1 MKYKVKLTKA
11 FKKGYK
17 KAKKRDLDMNLLKT
31 VVDSLMN
38 DIPLA
43 PKYKDHYLTGELSE
57 YRECHI
63 QPNWLLIYLKDK
75 DTLTLTLFKTG
86 THSDLFKK

>member
-17 KAKKRDLDMNLLKT
+17 KAKKLDLDMNLLKT

-43 PKYKDHYLTGELSE
+43 PKYKDHYLT
-57 YRECHI
+57 
-63 QPNWLLIYLKDK
+63 
-75 DTLTLTLFKTG
+75 
-86 THSDLFKK
+86 